1 MRLLILGGS
10 GMLGPQLWR
19 GLHAQH
25 DTWVTLLR
33 PVADFAVHNL
43 FDEAKA
49 IQFEDIT
56 DDTALERAL
65 GQAKPEAVINCV
77 GLIKQRDEASDEALT
92 LRVNAEFPHR
102 LAKRCGEAGAR
113 LIHFST
119 DCIFAGTKGNY
130 TESDP
135 SDAADL
141 YGQSKHQG
149 EVADAHS
156 VTLRTSVIGHELGTN
171 LALLDWFLSQR
182 FKAVNGYT
190 KAIYSGLTTLE
201 MARIVIDLGVDV
213 NATDQR
219 GNPALH
225 DSVRKGFGSVVEL
238 LAAHGADVNAR
249 NERDEAPLTL
259 AESVL
264 TVPGS
269 AGLKTKRPEIAEL
282 LRRLGA
288 ND

>member
-10 GMLGPQLWR
+10 GMLGHQLWR

-25 DTWVTLLR
+25 DTWVTLRR

-49 IQFEDIT
+49 IQFDDIT

-182 FKAVNGYT
+182 GQAISGFT
-190 KAIYSGLTTLE
+190 KAIYSGFTTLE
-201 MARIVIDLGVDV
+201 MARIVDRIL
-213 NATDQR
+213 TQH
-219 GNPALH
+219 PALSGVWH
-225 DSVRKGFGSVVEL
+225 VASEPISKFALLQLCREKLGWEGVIEPNDEFVCDRSLNADRFNQATGYTPPSWEAMISEL
-238 LAAHGADVNAR
+238 AQQ
-249 NERDEAPLTL
+249 
-259 AESVL
+259 S
-264 TVPGS
+264 
-269 AGLKTKRPEIAEL
+269 
-282 LRRLGA
+282 
-288 ND
+288 

>member
-10 GMLGPQLWR
+10 GMLGHQLWR

-25 DTWVTLLR
+25 DTWVTLRR

-49 IQFEDIT
+49 IQFDDIT

-65 GQAKPEAVINCV
+65 DQAKPEAVINCV

-182 FKAVNGYT
+182 GQAISGFT
-190 KAIYSGLTTLE
+190 KAIYSGFTTLE
-201 MARIVIDLGVDV
+201 MARIVDRIL
-213 NATDQR
+213 TQH
-219 GNPALH
+219 PALSGVWH
-225 DSVRKGFGSVVEL
+225 VASEPISKFALLQLCREKLGWEGVIESNDEFVCDRSLNADRFNQATGYTPPSWEAMISEL
-238 LAAHGADVNAR
+238 AQQ
-249 NERDEAPLTL
+249 
-259 AESVL
+259 S
-264 TVPGS
+264 
-269 AGLKTKRPEIAEL
+269 
-282 LRRLGA
+282 
-288 ND
+288 

>member
-10 GMLGPQLWR
+10 GMLGHQLWR

-25 DTWVTLLR
+25 DTWVTLRR

-49 IQFEDIT
+49 IQFDDIT

-182 FKAVNGYT
+182 GQAISGFT
-190 KAIYSGLTTLE
+190 KAIYSGFTTLE
-201 MARIVIDLGVDV
+201 MARSVDRIL
-213 NATDQR
+213 TQH
-219 GNPALH
+219 PALSGVWH
-225 DSVRKGFGSVVEL
+225 VASEPISKFAL
-238 LAAHGADVNAR
+238 LQLCREKLGWEGVIEPNDEFVCDRSLNADRFTQAHGYTPPSC
-249 NERDEAPLTL
+249 EAMISEL
-259 AESVL
+259 AQQS
-264 TVPGS
+264 
-269 AGLKTKRPEIAEL
+269 
-282 LRRLGA
+282 
-288 ND
+288 

>member
-10 GMLGPQLWR
+10 GMLGHQLWR

-25 DTWVTLLR
+25 DTWVTLRR

-49 IQFEDIT
+49 IQLDDIT

-119 DCIFAGTKGNY
+119 DCSFAGTKGNY

-182 FKAVNGYT
+182 GQAISGFT
-190 KAIYSGLTTLE
+190 KAIYSGFTTLE
-201 MARIVIDLGVDV
+201 MARIVDRIL
-213 NATDQR
+213 TQH
-219 GNPALH
+219 PALSGVWH
-225 DSVRKGFGSVVEL
+225 VASESISKFAL
-238 LAAHGADVNAR
+238 LQLCREKLGWEGVIEPNDEFVCDRSLNADRFNQATGYTPPSW
-249 NERDEAPLTL
+249 EAMISAL
-259 AESVL
+259 AQQS
-264 TVPGS
+264 
-269 AGLKTKRPEIAEL
+269 
-282 LRRLGA
+282 
-288 ND
+288 

>member
-10 GMLGPQLWR
+10 GMLGHQLWR

-25 DTWVTLLR
+25 DTWVTLRR

-49 IQFEDIT
+49 IQLDDIT

-182 FKAVNGYT
+182 GQAISGFT
-190 KAIYSGLTTLE
+190 KAIYSGFTTLE
-201 MARIVIDLGVDV
+201 MARIVDRIL
-213 NATDQR
+213 TQH
-219 GNPALH
+219 PALSGVWH
-225 DSVRKGFGSVVEL
+225 VASEPISKFGLLQLCREKLGWEGVIEPSDEFVCDRSLNADRFNQATGYTPPSWEAMISEL
-238 LAAHGADVNAR
+238 AQQ
-249 NERDEAPLTL
+249 
-259 AESVL
+259 S
-264 TVPGS
+264 
-269 AGLKTKRPEIAEL
+269 
-282 LRRLGA
+282 
-288 ND
+288 

>member
-10 GMLGPQLWR
+10 GMLGHQLWR

-25 DTWVTLLR
+25 DTWVTLRR

-49 IQFEDIT
+49 IQFDDIT

-182 FKAVNGYT
+182 GQAISGFT
-190 KAIYSGLTTLE
+190 KAIYSGFTTLE
-201 MARIVIDLGVDV
+201 MARIVDRILTQHPTLSGVWHVASESISKFALLQLCREKLGWEGVIEPNDEFV
-213 NATDQR
+213 CDRSLNADRFNQAT
-219 GNPALH
+219 GYTPPSWEAMI
-225 DSVRKGFGSVVEL
+225 SEL
-238 LAAHGADVNAR
+238 AQQ
-249 NERDEAPLTL
+249 
-259 AESVL
+259 S
-264 TVPGS
+264 
-269 AGLKTKRPEIAEL
+269 
-282 LRRLGA
+282 
-288 ND
+288 

>member
-1 MRLLILGGS
+1 LRLLILGGS
-10 GMLGPQLWR
+10 GMLGHQLWR

-25 DTWVTLLR
+25 DTWVTLRR

-49 IQFEDIT
+49 IQFDDIT

-135 SDAADL
+135 SDATDL

-149 EVADAHS
+149 EVANAHS

-182 FKAVNGYT
+182 GQAINGYT
-190 KAIYSGLTTLE
+190 KAIYSGFTTLE
-201 MARIVIDLGVDV
+201 MARIVDRILTQHTDLSGVWHVASQPISKFGLLQLCREKLGWEGVIEPNDEFV
-213 NATDQR
+213 CDRSLNADRFNQAT
-219 GNPALH
+219 GYTPPSWEAMI
-225 DSVRKGFGSVVEL
+225 SEL
-238 LAAHGADVNAR
+238 AQQ
-249 NERDEAPLTL
+249 
-259 AESVL
+259 S
-264 TVPGS
+264 
-269 AGLKTKRPEIAEL
+269 
-282 LRRLGA
+282 
-288 ND
+288 

>member
-10 GMLGPQLWR
+10 GMLGHQLWR

-25 DTWVTLLR
+25 DTWVTLRR
-33 PVADFAVHNL
+33 PVADFAAHNL

-49 IQFEDIT
+49 IQFDDIT

-77 GLIKQRDEASDEALT
+77 GIIKQRDEASDEALT

-135 SDAADL
+135 SDATDL

-182 FKAVNGYT
+182 GQAINGYT
-190 KAIYSGLTTLE
+190 KAIYSGFTTLE
-201 MARIVIDLGVDV
+201 MARIVDRILTQHTDLSGVWHVASEPISKFGLLQLCREKLGWEGVIEPNDEFV
-213 NATDQR
+213 CDRSLNADRFNQAT
-219 GNPALH
+219 GYTPPSWEAMI
-225 DSVRKGFGSVVEL
+225 SEL
-238 LAAHGADVNAR
+238 AQQ
-249 NERDEAPLTL
+249 
-259 AESVL
+259 S
-264 TVPGS
+264 
-269 AGLKTKRPEIAEL
+269 
-282 LRRLGA
+282 
-288 ND
+288 

>member
-10 GMLGPQLWR
+10 GMLGHQLWR

-25 DTWVTLLR
+25 DTWVTLRR

-49 IQFEDIT
+49 IQFDDIT

-182 FKAVNGYT
+182 GQAISGFT
-190 KAIYSGLTTLE
+190 KAIYSGFTTLE
-201 MARIVIDLGVDV
+201 MARIVDRIL
-213 NATDQR
+213 TQH
-219 GNPALH
+219 PALSGVWH
-225 DSVRKGFGSVVEL
+225 VASEPISKFALLQLCREKLGWEGVIEPNDEFVCDRSLNADRFNQATGYTPPSWEAMISEL
-238 LAAHGADVNAR
+238 
-249 NERDEAPLTL
+249 TQQ
-259 AESVL
+259 S
-264 TVPGS
+264 
-269 AGLKTKRPEIAEL
+269 
-282 LRRLGA
+282 
-288 ND
+288 

>member
-10 GMLGPQLWR
+10 GMLGHQLWR

-25 DTWVTLLR
+25 DTWVTLRR

-49 IQFEDIT
+49 IQLDDIT

-77 GLIKQRDEASDEALT
+77 GIIKQRDEASDEALT

-182 FKAVNGYT
+182 GQAISGFT
-190 KAIYSGLTTLE
+190 KAIYSGFTTLE
-201 MARIVIDLGVDV
+201 MARIVDRIL
-213 NATDQR
+213 TQH
-219 GNPALH
+219 PALSGVWH
-225 DSVRKGFGSVVEL
+225 VASESISKFALLQLCREKLGWEGVIEPNDEFVCDRSLNADRFNQATGYTPPSWEAMISEL
-238 LAAHGADVNAR
+238 AQQ
-249 NERDEAPLTL
+249 
-259 AESVL
+259 S
-264 TVPGS
+264 
-269 AGLKTKRPEIAEL
+269 
-282 LRRLGA
+282 
-288 ND
+288 

>member
-1 MRLLILGGS
+1 MRLLILGGG
-10 GMLGPQLWR
+10 GMLGHQLWR

-25 DTWVTLLR
+25 DTWVTLRR

-49 IQFEDIT
+49 IQLDDIT

-182 FKAVNGYT
+182 GQAISGFT
-190 KAIYSGLTTLE
+190 KAIYSGFTTLE
-201 MARIVIDLGVDV
+201 MARIVDRIL
-213 NATDQR
+213 TQH
-219 GNPALH
+219 PALSGVWH
-225 DSVRKGFGSVVEL
+225 VASESISKFALLQLCREKLGWEGVIEPNDEFVCDRSLNADRFNQATGYTPPSWEAMISEL
-238 LAAHGADVNAR
+238 AQQ
-249 NERDEAPLTL
+249 
-259 AESVL
+259 S
-264 TVPGS
+264 
-269 AGLKTKRPEIAEL
+269 
-282 LRRLGA
+282 
-288 ND
+288 

>member
-10 GMLGPQLWR
+10 GMLGHQLWR
-19 GLHAQH
+19 GLHEQH
-25 DTWVTLLR
+25 ETWVTLRR
-33 PVADFAVHNL
+33 PVADFAAHNL

-49 IQFEDIT
+49 IQFDDIT

-77 GLIKQRDEASDEALT
+77 GLIKQRDEASDETLT

-156 VTLRTSVIGHELGTN
+156 ATLRTSVIGHELATN

-182 FKAVNGYT
+182 GQAISGFT
-190 KAIYSGLTTLE
+190 KAIYSGFTTLE
-201 MARIVIDLGVDV
+201 MARIVDRILTQHPTLSGVWHVASEPISKFALLQLCREKLGWEGVIEPNDKFV
-213 NATDQR
+213 CDRSLNADRFNQAT
-219 GNPALH
+219 GYTPPSWEAMI
-225 DSVRKGFGSVVEL
+225 SEL
-238 LAAHGADVNAR
+238 AQQ
-249 NERDEAPLTL
+249 
-259 AESVL
+259 S
-264 TVPGS
+264 
-269 AGLKTKRPEIAEL
+269 
-282 LRRLGA
+282 
-288 ND
+288 

>member
-10 GMLGPQLWR
+10 GMLGHQLWR
-19 GLHAQH
+19 GFHAQH
-25 DTWVTLLR
+25 DTWVTLRR

-49 IQFEDIT
+49 IQLDDIT

-156 VTLRTSVIGHELGTN
+156 VTLRTSVIGHELDTN

-182 FKAVNGYT
+182 GQAISGFT
-190 KAIYSGLTTLE
+190 KAIYSGFTTLE
-201 MARIVIDLGVDV
+201 MARIVDRIL
-213 NATDQR
+213 TQH
-219 GNPALH
+219 PALSGVWH
-225 DSVRKGFGSVVEL
+225 VASESISKFALLQLCREKLGWEGVIEPNDEFVCDRSLNADRFNQATGYTPPSWEAMISEL
-238 LAAHGADVNAR
+238 AQQ
-249 NERDEAPLTL
+249 
-259 AESVL
+259 S
-264 TVPGS
+264 
-269 AGLKTKRPEIAEL
+269 
-282 LRRLGA
+282 
-288 ND
+288 

>member
-1 MRLLILGGS
+1 LRLLILGGS
-10 GMLGPQLWR
+10 GMLGHQLWR

-25 DTWVTLLR
+25 DTWVTLRR

-49 IQFEDIT
+49 IQLDDIT

-102 LAKRCGEAGAR
+102 LAKRCGEAGMR

-182 FKAVNGYT
+182 GQAISGFT
-190 KAIYSGLTTLE
+190 KAIYSGFTTLE
-201 MARIVIDLGVDV
+201 MARIVDRIL
-213 NATDQR
+213 TQH
-219 GNPALH
+219 PALSGVWH
-225 DSVRKGFGSVVEL
+225 VASESISKFALLQLCHEKLGWEGVIEPNDEFVCDRSLNADRFNQATGYTPPSWEAMISEL
-238 LAAHGADVNAR
+238 AQQ
-249 NERDEAPLTL
+249 
-259 AESVL
+259 S
-264 TVPGS
+264 
-269 AGLKTKRPEIAEL
+269 
-282 LRRLGA
+282 
-288 ND
+288 

>member
-10 GMLGPQLWR
+10 GMLGHQLWR

-25 DTWVTLLR
+25 DTWVTLRR
-33 PVADFAVHNL
+33 PVPDFAVHNL

-49 IQFEDIT
+49 IQFDDIT

-77 GLIKQRDEASDEALT
+77 GLIKQRDEASDEVLT

-182 FKAVNGYT
+182 GQAISGFT
-190 KAIYSGLTTLE
+190 KAIYSGFTTLE
-201 MARIVIDLGVDV
+201 MARIVDRIL
-213 NATDQR
+213 TQH
-219 GNPALH
+219 PALSGVWH
-225 DSVRKGFGSVVEL
+225 VASEPISKFALLQLCREKLGWEGVIEPNDEFVCDRSLNADRFNQATGYTPPSWEAMISEL
-238 LAAHGADVNAR
+238 AQQ
-249 NERDEAPLTL
+249 
-259 AESVL
+259 S
-264 TVPGS
+264 
-269 AGLKTKRPEIAEL
+269 
-282 LRRLGA
+282 
-288 ND
+288 

>member
-1 MRLLILGGS
+1 
-10 GMLGPQLWR
+10 MLGHQLWR

-25 DTWVTLLR
+25 DTWVTLRR

-49 IQFEDIT
+49 IQLDDIT

-182 FKAVNGYT
+182 GQAISGFT
-190 KAIYSGLTTLE
+190 KAIYSGFTTLE
-201 MARIVIDLGVDV
+201 MARIVDRIL
-213 NATDQR
+213 TQH
-219 GNPALH
+219 PALSGVWH
-225 DSVRKGFGSVVEL
+225 VASEPISKFALLQLCREKLGWEGVIEPNDEFVCDRSLNADRFNQATGYTPPSWEAMISEL
-238 LAAHGADVNAR
+238 AQQ
-249 NERDEAPLTL
+249 
-259 AESVL
+259 S
-264 TVPGS
+264 
-269 AGLKTKRPEIAEL
+269 
-282 LRRLGA
+282 
-288 ND
+288 

>member
-10 GMLGPQLWR
+10 GMLGHQLWR

-25 DTWVTLLR
+25 DTWVTLRR

-49 IQFEDIT
+49 IQFDDIN

-182 FKAVNGYT
+182 GQAISGFT
-190 KAIYSGLTTLE
+190 KAIYSGFTTLE
-201 MARIVIDLGVDV
+201 IARIVDRIL
-213 NATDQR
+213 TQH
-219 GNPALH
+219 PALSGVWH
-225 DSVRKGFGSVVEL
+225 VASESISKFALLQLCREKLGWEGVIEPNDEFVCDRSLNADRFNQATGYTPPSWEAMISEL
-238 LAAHGADVNAR
+238 AQQ
-249 NERDEAPLTL
+249 
-259 AESVL
+259 S
-264 TVPGS
+264 
-269 AGLKTKRPEIAEL
+269 
-282 LRRLGA
+282 
-288 ND
+288 

>member
-10 GMLGPQLWR
+10 GMLGHQLWR

-25 DTWVTLLR
+25 DTWVTLRR

-49 IQFEDIT
+49 IQLDDIT

-77 GLIKQRDEASDEALT
+77 GLIKQRDEASNEALT

-102 LAKRCGEAGAR
+102 LAKCCGEAGAR

-171 LALLDWFLSQR
+171 LALLNWFLSQR
-182 FKAVNGYT
+182 GQAISGFT
-190 KAIYSGLTTLE
+190 KVIYSAFTTLE
-201 MARIVIDLGVDV
+201 MARIVDRIL
-213 NATDQR
+213 TQH
-219 GNPALH
+219 PALSGVWH
-225 DSVRKGFGSVVEL
+225 VASEPISKFALLQLCREKLGWEGVIEPNDEFVCDRSLNADRFNQATGYTPPSWEAMISEL
-238 LAAHGADVNAR
+238 AQQ
-249 NERDEAPLTL
+249 
-259 AESVL
+259 S
-264 TVPGS
+264 
-269 AGLKTKRPEIAEL
+269 
-282 LRRLGA
+282 
-288 ND
+288 

>member
-10 GMLGPQLWR
+10 GMLGHQLWR

-25 DTWVTLLR
+25 DTWVTLRR

-49 IQFEDIT
+49 IQLDDIT

-156 VTLRTSVIGHELGTN
+156 VTLRTSVIGHELDTN

-182 FKAVNGYT
+182 GQAISGFT
-190 KAIYSGLTTLE
+190 KAIYSGFTTLE
-201 MARIVIDLGVDV
+201 MARIVDRIL
-213 NATDQR
+213 TQH
-219 GNPALH
+219 PALSGVWH
-225 DSVRKGFGSVVEL
+225 VASESISKFALLQLCREKLGWEGIIEPNDEFVCDRSLNADRFNQATGYTPPSWEAMISEL
-238 LAAHGADVNAR
+238 AQQ
-249 NERDEAPLTL
+249 
-259 AESVL
+259 S
-264 TVPGS
+264 
-269 AGLKTKRPEIAEL
+269 
-282 LRRLGA
+282 
-288 ND
+288 

>member
-10 GMLGPQLWR
+10 GMLGHQLWR

-25 DTWVTLLR
+25 DTWVTLRR
-33 PVADFAVHNL
+33 PVADFEVHNL

-49 IQFEDIT
+49 IQFDDIT

-135 SDAADL
+135 PDAADL

-156 VTLRTSVIGHELGTN
+156 VTLRTSVIGHELATN

-182 FKAVNGYT
+182 GQAIRGFT
-190 KAIYSGLTTLE
+190 KAIYSGFTTLE
-201 MARIVIDLGVDV
+201 MARIVDRILTQHTDLSGVWHVASEPISKFGLLELCREKLGWEGVIEPNDEFV
-213 NATDQR
+213 CDRSLNADRFNAAT
-219 GNPALH
+219 GYTPPSWEAMI
-225 DSVRKGFGSVVEL
+225 GEL
-238 LAAHGADVNAR
+238 AQQ
-249 NERDEAPLTL
+249 
-259 AESVL
+259 S
-264 TVPGS
+264 
-269 AGLKTKRPEIAEL
+269 
-282 LRRLGA
+282 
-288 ND
+288 

>member
-1 MRLLILGGS
+1 
-10 GMLGPQLWR
+10 MLGHQLWR

-25 DTWVTLLR
+25 DTWVTLRR

-49 IQFEDIT
+49 IQFDDIT

-190 KAIYSGLTTLE
+190 KAIYSGFTTLE
-201 MARIVIDLGVDV
+201 MARIVDRILTQHTDLSGVWHVASEPISKFALLQLCREKLGWEGVIEPNDEFV
-213 NATDQR
+213 CDRSLNADRFNQAT
-219 GNPALH
+219 GYTPPSWEAMI
-225 DSVRKGFGSVVEL
+225 SEL
-238 LAAHGADVNAR
+238 AQQ
-249 NERDEAPLTL
+249 
-259 AESVL
+259 S
-264 TVPGS
+264 
-269 AGLKTKRPEIAEL
+269 
-282 LRRLGA
+282 
-288 ND
+288 

>member
-10 GMLGPQLWR
+10 GMLGHQLWR
-19 GLHAQH
+19 GFHAQH
-25 DTWVTLLR
+25 DTWVTLRR

-49 IQFEDIT
+49 IQLDDIT

-156 VTLRTSVIGHELGTN
+156 VTLRTSVIGHELATN

-182 FKAVNGYT
+182 GQAISGFT
-190 KAIYSGLTTLE
+190 KAIYSGFTTLE
-201 MARIVIDLGVDV
+201 MARIVDRIL
-213 NATDQR
+213 TQH
-219 GNPALH
+219 PALSGVWH
-225 DSVRKGFGSVVEL
+225 VASEPISKFGLLQLCREKLGWEGVIEPNDEFVCDRSLNADRFNQATGYTPPSWEAMISEL
-238 LAAHGADVNAR
+238 AQQ
-249 NERDEAPLTL
+249 
-259 AESVL
+259 S
-264 TVPGS
+264 
-269 AGLKTKRPEIAEL
+269 
-282 LRRLGA
+282 
-288 ND
+288 

>member
-10 GMLGPQLWR
+10 GMLGHQLWR

-25 DTWVTLLR
+25 DTWVTLRR
-33 PVADFAVHNL
+33 PVADFAAHNL

-49 IQFEDIT
+49 IQFDDIT

-182 FKAVNGYT
+182 GQAINGYT
-190 KAIYSGLTTLE
+190 KAIYSGFTTLE
-201 MARIVIDLGVDV
+201 MARIVDRILTQHTDLSGVWHVASEPISKFGLLQLCREKLGWEGVIEPNDEFV
-213 NATDQR
+213 CDRSLNADRFNQAT
-219 GNPALH
+219 GYTPPSWEAMI
-225 DSVRKGFGSVVEL
+225 SEL
-238 LAAHGADVNAR
+238 AQQ
-249 NERDEAPLTL
+249 
-259 AESVL
+259 S
-264 TVPGS
+264 
-269 AGLKTKRPEIAEL
+269 
-282 LRRLGA
+282 
-288 ND
+288 

>member
-1 MRLLILGGS
+1 
-10 GMLGPQLWR
+10 MLGHQLWR

-25 DTWVTLLR
+25 DTWVTLRR

-49 IQFEDIT
+49 IQLDDIT

-182 FKAVNGYT
+182 GQAISGFT
-190 KAIYSGLTTLE
+190 KAIYSGFTTLE
-201 MARIVIDLGVDV
+201 MARIVDRIL
-213 NATDQR
+213 TQH
-219 GNPALH
+219 PALSGVWH
-225 DSVRKGFGSVVEL
+225 VASESISKFALLQLCREKLGWEGVIEPNDEFVCDRSLNADRFNQATGYTPPSWETMISEL
-238 LAAHGADVNAR
+238 AQQ
-249 NERDEAPLTL
+249 
-259 AESVL
+259 S
-264 TVPGS
+264 
-269 AGLKTKRPEIAEL
+269 
-282 LRRLGA
+282 
-288 ND
+288 

>member
-10 GMLGPQLWR
+10 GMLGHQLWR
-19 GLHAQH
+19 GLHEQH
-25 DTWVTLLR
+25 ETWVTLRR
-33 PVADFAVHNL
+33 PVADFAAHNL

-49 IQFEDIT
+49 IQFDDIT

-77 GLIKQRDEASDEALT
+77 GIIKQRDEASDEALT

-119 DCIFAGTKGNY
+119 DCVFTGTSGNY

-156 VTLRTSVIGHELGTN
+156 VTLRTSVIGHELGSN

-182 FKAVNGYT
+182 GQAISGFT
-190 KAIYSGLTTLE
+190 KAIYSGFTTLE
-201 MARIVIDLGVDV
+201 MARIVDRIL
-213 NATDQR
+213 TQH
-219 GNPALH
+219 PALSGVWH
-225 DSVRKGFGSVVEL
+225 VASEPISKFALLKLCREKLGWEGVIEPNDEFVCDRSLNADRFNQATGYTPPSWEAMISEL
-238 LAAHGADVNAR
+238 AQQ
-249 NERDEAPLTL
+249 
-259 AESVL
+259 S
-264 TVPGS
+264 
-269 AGLKTKRPEIAEL
+269 
-282 LRRLGA
+282 
-288 ND
+288 

>member
-10 GMLGPQLWR
+10 GMLGHQLWR

-25 DTWVTLLR
+25 DTWVTLRR
-33 PVADFAVHNL
+33 PVADFAAHNL

-49 IQFEDIT
+49 IQLDDIT

-92 LRVNAEFPHR
+92 LCVNAEFPHR

-149 EVADAHS
+149 EVADAHC

-182 FKAVNGYT
+182 GQAISGFT
-190 KAIYSGLTTLE
+190 KAIYSGFTTLE
-201 MARIVIDLGVDV
+201 MARIVDRIL
-213 NATDQR
+213 TQ
-219 GNPALH
+219 NPALSGVWH
-225 DSVRKGFGSVVEL
+225 VASEPISKFALLQLCREKLGWEGVIEPNDEFVCDRSLNADRFNQATGYTPPSWEAMISEL
-238 LAAHGADVNAR
+238 AQQ
-249 NERDEAPLTL
+249 
-259 AESVL
+259 S
-264 TVPGS
+264 
-269 AGLKTKRPEIAEL
+269 
-282 LRRLGA
+282 
-288 ND
+288 

>member
-10 GMLGPQLWR
+10 GMLGHQLWR

-25 DTWVTLLR
+25 DTWVTLRR

-49 IQFEDIT
+49 IQFDDIT

-119 DCIFAGTKGNY
+119 DCIFTGTKGNY
-130 TESDP
+130 TETDP
-135 SDAADL
+135 PDATDL

-182 FKAVNGYT
+182 GQAISGFT
-190 KAIYSGLTTLE
+190 KAIYSGFTTLE
-201 MARIVIDLGVDV
+201 MARIVDRILTQHTDLSGVWHVASEPISKFALLQLCREKLGWEGVIEPNDEFV
-213 NATDQR
+213 CDRSLNADRFNQAT
-219 GNPALH
+219 GYTPPSWEAMI
-225 DSVRKGFGSVVEL
+225 SEL
-238 LAAHGADVNAR
+238 AQQ
-249 NERDEAPLTL
+249 
-259 AESVL
+259 S
-264 TVPGS
+264 
-269 AGLKTKRPEIAEL
+269 
-282 LRRLGA
+282 
-288 ND
+288 